1 MAYGKYMKAQ
11 QEMPGSKSET
21 AKSLS
26 GSKSEHTLTGS
37 LWARYR
43 QLEARL
49 SNIESKASALRRDCD
64 RIEKKQSRAS
74 LAEPENKG
82 NGHQEAELRLPDP
95 FVRS

>member
-1 MAYGKYMKAQ
+1 MKALK
-11 QEMPGSKSET
+11 ETPGAKSET
-21 AKSLS
+21 VQASS

-64 RIEKKQSRAS
+64 RIEKKQSRES
-74 LAEPENKG
+74 LSAPENKG
-82 NGHQEAELRLPDP
+82 NGQDPTGFKLPDP
-95 FVRS
+95 FVRV